1 MTYERRAVKQRALRN
16 LKRHY
21 LLLVVLCAVSIFL
34 GTEFTGLVRNAQS
47 WYDTLSGRVT
57 QLAGEGI
64 HEAKTGRSKVIDDL
78 IADNLEAGRQEAA
91 ERMRALQYETDPNS
105 ALGRSR
111 GIFAALA
118 NNISSGNLY
127 AVLGSAIHSV
137 IHSQQVVAGIMVLFS
152 VALYALVWVFVRNM
166 YRAILRRAFME
177 TRVYDEFPL
186 GHLLH
191 FKLVRRWNN
200 TALTLLLQEAYEVL
214 WSLTLVGGV
223 IKRYAYFLTPFIVA
237 ENPDI
242 RPNEAITL
250 SRRMMNGHKW
260 ECCKLELSFL
270 LWHIPGFLTFGAV
283 DALFAVPY
291 EMSAYTEYYAMLRAE
306 AKEKGLEGAERLNDD
321 FLFAPA
327 PEAALGKAYANVA
340 RVEGVLDEDIILL
353 SPVKRFFV
361 KNFGIW
367 MGSLVEKQVFSRQEG
382 LRQQT
387 RVARMEMTGDAY
399 PERLNPLWTREAAA
413 ITGKVNYLAPC
424 TVWTLVVVFFGFC
437 LVGWLWEVTLH
448 LITHGE
454 FVNRGMLHGPWLPI
468 YGGGVVMIAV
478 LLYRF
483 RRKPALEAALVVLLC
498 GFVEYMTSFVT
509 EQIMGMRWWDYTGY
523 FLNLNDRICGEG
535 LAMFAV
541 GGMAAIY
548 FMVPLIDRMVTHIRP
563 RILIPICLALLT
575 CFAGD
580 MVYSHFVPNVG
591 PGITDIGEGESP

>member
-306 AKEKGLEGAERLNDD
+306 AKEKGIEGAERLNDD

-523 FLNLNDRICGEG
+523 FLNLNGRICGED

>member
-306 AKEKGLEGAERLNDD
+306 AKEKGIEGAERLNDD

-523 FLNLNDRICGEG
+523 FLNLNGRICGEG

>member
-523 FLNLNDRICGEG
+523 FLNLNGRICGEG

-591 PGITDIGEGESP
+591 PGITDIGEGDSP

>member
-387 RVARMEMTGDAY
+387 RVARMEMTGDA
-399 PERLNPLWTREAAA
+399 
-413 ITGKVNYLAPC
+413 
-424 TVWTLVVVFFGFC
+424 
-437 LVGWLWEVTLH
+437 
-448 LITHGE
+448 
-454 FVNRGMLHGPWLPI
+454 
-468 YGGGVVMIAV
+468 
-478 LLYRF
+478 
-483 RRKPALEAALVVLLC
+483 
-498 GFVEYMTSFVT
+498 
-509 EQIMGMRWWDYTGY
+509 
-523 FLNLNDRICGEG
+523 
-535 LAMFAV
+535 
-541 GGMAAIY
+541 
-548 FMVPLIDRMVTHIRP
+548 
-563 RILIPICLALLT
+563 
-575 CFAGD
+575 
-580 MVYSHFVPNVG
+580 
-591 PGITDIGEGESP
+591 